1 MYHKIAWWMIEKM
14 HHSNP
19 ELDDKD
25 AQEICAY
32 GIEITISSIVN
43 YLLLL
48 VIGCLTHSLIPAVL
62 FGVVFTIIRLYI
74 GGYHCTSYLRCNL
87 TFCLIYIL
95 VLALGKLL
103 VRWVD
108 LSILLL
114 LLIWCG
120 LGIWFLGPVENA
132 NKPTT
137 PEQRKHCHIIAIGI
151 YIADFVLIVACYEW
165 VPYYGIVSLLSLA
178 AVVIL
183 LPIGTL
189 VERRR
194 KRHEEEH
201 CKGTD

>member
-1 MYHKIAWWMIEKM
+1 MYHKIAWWMVERM
-14 HHSNP
+14 HRHNP
-19 ELDDKD
+19 DLDDKD

-32 GIEITISSIVN
+32 GIEITMSSIVN

-48 VIGCLTHSLIPAVL
+48 VIGCFSHSLIPAVI

-87 TFCLIYIL
+87 TFCMIFIL
-95 VLALGKLL
+95 VLVLGKLL
-103 VRWVD
+103 VKWVD

-114 LLIWCG
+114 LLLWCG
-120 LGIWFLGPVENA
+120 LGLWFLGPVENA

-137 PEQRKHCHIIAIGI
+137 PEQQKRCHIIAMCI
-151 YIADFVLIVACYEW
+151 YVIDFVLTATCYYWE
-165 VPYYGIVSLLSLA
+165 PYYGIVALLSLA

-183 LPIGTL
+183 LPIGTI

-194 KRHEEEH
+194 KSHKEEDR
-201 CKGTD
+201 KGFD

>member
-1 MYHKIAWWMIEKM
+1 MVERIHRN
-14 HHSNP
+14 NP
-19 ELDDKD
+19 DLDDKD
-25 AQEICAY
+25 AQEVCAY
-32 GIEITISSIVN
+32 GIEITMSSIVN

-48 VIGCLTHSLIPAVL
+48 MIGCFKHSLMPAVI

-87 TFCLIYIL
+87 TFCMIFIL
-95 VLALGKLL
+95 VLVLGKLL
-103 VRWVD
+103 VKWVD

-114 LLIWCG
+114 LLLWCG
-120 LGIWFLGPVENA
+120 LGLWFLGPVENA

-137 PEQRKHCHIIAIGI
+137 PEQQKRCHIIAMGI
-151 YIADFVLIVACYEW
+151 YVFDFILTVACYQW

-178 AVVIL
+178 AVVIM

-194 KRHEEEH
+194 NRK
-201 CKGTD
+201 

>member
-1 MYHKIAWWMIEKM
+1 M
-14 HHSNP
+14 HRNNP
-19 ELDDKD
+19 KLDDQD
-25 AQEICAY
+25 AQDICAY
-32 GIEITISSIVN
+32 GIEITLSSIIN

-48 VIGCLTHSLIPAVL
+48 MIGYLTQSIIPAVI

-87 TFCLIYIL
+87 TFCLIYTL
-95 VLALGKLL
+95 VLILGKLL
-103 VRWVD
+103 LKWMD

-114 LLIWCG
+114 LLLWCG

-137 PEQRKHCHIIAIGI
+137 PEQRKRCHIIAILI
-151 YIADFVLIVACYEW
+151 YLFDFVLTVACYYW
-165 VPYYGIVSLLSLA
+165 VPYYGIISLLSLA

-189 VERRR
+189 AERRR
-194 KRHEEEH
+194 KSHEEGNR
-201 CKGTD
+201 KGAD